1 MSRAVYSL
9 LLIACLWS
17 TSSIIHPCGT
27 TSSPTTTLNASFFVK
42 QSSGQRDFATEK
54 KVNKNENVV
63 VFSNRP
69 IAEKNI
75 PSGFFLSSAITQ
87 HLINSTII

>member
-17 TSSIIHPCGT
+17 ASSIIRPCGT

-42 QSSGQRDFATEK
+42 QSLGQPNLATEK
-54 KVNKNENVV
+54 KVNEKENVV

-87 HLINSTII
+87 HLINSTLI